1 MSGSVF
7 RLQILDCFDFKP
19 LQSNSLYILYTY
31 AAITTNYDT
40 TGNIAPPI
48 VLQIYLH
55 LHFKTA
61 FLQHI
66 CNMYVQC

>member
-1 MSGSVF
+1 MSESVF

-40 TGNIAPPI
+40 TGNEAILHHLSSCRSI
-48 VLQIYLH
+48 YILQAYS
-55 LHFKTA
+55 
-61 FLQHI
+61 
-66 CNMYVQC
+66 